1 MNDTVKTL
9 LRKVIAKRHHPRIED
24 LFVRARYAALYPVFA
39 GREFEC
45 PFCGGHFR
53 RFLPRGAIIEVLK
66 EKQVI
71 GSGYRVNSRC
81 PRCDSYDRERLVY
94 LYLTRKT
101 RVLSEPLRLLHVAPE
116 KNLQKVLRARPNI
129 DYLSSDLDSPLAQVV
144 MDITD
149 IQYEAD
155 TFDVIICNH
164 VLQDVPEDLK
174 AMSEMY
180 RVLKPGGWAI
190 IQVPISRVLDRTLE
204 DPSAR
209 TYEERSRTYGGMFH
223 VRIYARDYEQR
234 LTSVGFAVRRYSF
247 VAEFGAEEAYRYGLL
262 MDEEIHV
269 ASKPAQ
275 PDAGL

>member
-9 LRKVIAKRHHPRIED
+9 VRKVIAKRHHPRIED
-24 LFVRARYAALYPVFA
+24 LFVRARYAALYPVYA

-53 RFLPRGAIIEVLK
+53 KLLPRGAIIEVLR

-71 GSGYRVNSRC
+71 GSGYRANSRC

-94 LYLTRKT
+94 LYLTRKAH
-101 RVLSEPLRLLHVAPE
+101 VLSEPLRLLHVAPE
-116 KNLQKVLRARPNI
+116 KNLQRVLRARPNI
-129 DYLSSDLDSPLAQVV
+129 DYLSSDLDSPLADVV

-149 IQYEAD
+149 IQYEAN

-190 IQVPISRVLDRTLE
+190 IQVPISPVLDRTLE
-204 DPSAR
+204 DPTAR

-223 VRIYARDYEQR
+223 VRIYARDYEKR
-234 LTSVGFAVRRYSF
+234 LASVGFAVRRYSF
-247 VAEFGAEEAYRYGLL
+247 VAEFGAEEAHRYGLL
-262 MDEEIHV
+262 TDEEIHI

-275 PDAGL
+275 PEAGS